1 MSAGFV
7 DAAAAH
13 VLSNN
18 EILMSA
24 PSNAKLSAF
33 YPTPSESTN
42 TIAQAVCNSG
52 QLFVRSNSKLFN
64 SASDFQ
70 VSTANILD
78 SPKLTMSIT
87 FPALLAPDVAESVN
101 TFVGSYQ
108 EGWGYDLIE
117 SIEVSYSNSNISNL
131 IVTGQA
137 LRDWSMF
144 QCKNEDE
151 RKDLLRTAGR
161 LEFTARNVAKVFKAT
176 VPLSFLNWQ
185 GAGGIDGGF
194 PLDARTLNGS
204 IQFQIRFRL
213 LTTAFGP
220 LASVYNPVNLSGDTG
235 TAGGGGG
242 AEFYR
247 PGVLTAF
254 PDGFTD
260 LEMTFRT
267 YQLMDSAFSVAHA
280 LQANPGMV
288 YSMPSKWINT
298 YRYTVEIDGAGV
310 GEQQLNSAPAGMIQM
325 LMLSIR
331 PIAKGTDFQD
341 LDYNFKALAGTA
353 GGNPTFRPAHYFSL
367 PLKAL
372 RLQYSGQSIF
382 DAHTKDQ
389 LESFYKE
396 IFHDDLTTEIAGW
409 NETVTM
415 FDGDGTAIESDNN
428 HPERKGIRWVA
439 PLHCIPLMHNG
450 DQVMRHRH
458 FENLPHY
465 SGSTLSLQFTVDNP
479 IFKAAPYPNVN
490 QIDAGDPGKDVPRN
504 MDQEF
509 RDIRAVRSVNQNTNN
524 AGAIIIN
531 RGTGDLGLNITRVE
545 LQVTYVVAA
554 LLQSTNGVVELQL

>member
-1 MSAGFV
+1 MAGFV
-7 DAAAAH
+7 DQAAAH

-24 PSNAKLSAF
+24 PSNAKLSGF
-33 YPTPSESTN
+33 YPTPAESTN

-78 SPKLTMSIT
+78 SPKLTFSIT
-87 FPALLAPDVAESVN
+87 IPASTDTSPEEL
-101 TFVGSYQ
+101 FVGSWQ
-108 EGWGYDLIE
+108 EGWGYDLIQ

-131 IVTGQA
+131 QVSGQA
-137 LRDWSMF
+137 LRDWSLL

-161 LEFTARNVAKVFKAT
+161 FEIADRASAKVFRAT
-176 VPLSFLNWQ
+176 VPLSFLNWR
-185 GAGGIDGGF
+185 GGGGVTGGF
-194 PLDARTLNGS
+194 PIDARTLNGS

-213 LTTAFGP
+213 LNNAIGP
-220 LASVYNPVNLSGDTG
+220 MASVYNPFEHSGDSSVNPG
-235 TAGGGGG
+235 DQ
-242 AEFYR
+242 YR
-247 PGVLTAF
+247 PGVTSGF
-254 PDGFTD
+254 PNGFTD

-288 YSMPSKWINT
+288 YSMPSVWVNT
-298 YRYTVEIDGAGV
+298 YRYTIDIGPDRI
-310 GEQQLNSAPAGMIQM
+310 GEQQLNSAPAGMIQA
-325 LMLSIR
+325 LLISVR
-331 PIAKGTDFQD
+331 PIRKDSDRSDLSYDPGVLDIGGTN
-341 LDYNFKALAGTA
+341 LVPVSTGLSY
-353 GGNPTFRPAHYFSL
+353 RPAHYFSL
-367 PLKAL
+367 PLSEL

-389 LESFYKE
+389 LEGFYKE
-396 IFHDDLTTEIAGW
+396 IFCDDLSTEIAGMPH
-409 NETVTM
+409 NGSVFSNATHVPA
-415 FDGDGTAIESDNN
+415 GNKPN
-428 HPERKGIRWVA
+428 QRGIRWVA
-439 PLHCIPLMHNG
+439 PLHVIPLMHNG
-450 DQVMRHRH
+450 DSVFRKRH

-465 SGSTLSLQFTVDNP
+465 SGSTLSLRFKVEDP
-479 IFKAAPYPNVN
+479 IFKSAPFANAN
-490 QIDAGDPGKDVPRN
+490 DAQVGATANDTIPRN

-509 RDIRAVRSVNQNTNN
+509 KDFGAVKTVTQGGLLAASAAKHTAEQT
-524 AGAIIIN
+524 IN
-531 RGTGDLGLNITRVE
+531 RVE
-545 LQVTYVVAA
+545 LQVTYFVAA

>member
-1 MSAGFV
+1 MAGFV

-78 SPKLTMSIT
+78 APKLSMSFT
-87 FPALLAPDVAESVN
+87 VPVLAA
-101 TFVGSYQ
+101 GSANELFAGTWQ
-108 EGWGYDLIE
+108 EGWGYDIIE

-137 LRDWSMF
+137 LRDWSLL
-144 QCKNEDE
+144 QCKNKPE
-151 RKDLLRTAGR
+151 RKDLLRQAGR
-161 LEFTARNVAKVFKAT
+161 FEWTARNVAKVFRAT
-176 VPLSFLNWQ
+176 VPLSFLNWR
-185 GAGGIDGGF
+185 GAGGINGGF

-213 LTTAFGP
+213 LGSVFGP
-220 LASVYNPVNLSGDTG
+220 LASVYDPTEHAGDIGTG
-235 TAGGGGG
+235 ATDK
-242 AEFYR
+242 YR
-247 PGVLTAF
+247 PGVTTDF
-254 PDGFTD
+254 PTSFTD

-288 YSMPSKWINT
+288 YSIPSLWVNT
-298 YRYTVEIDGAGV
+298 YRYTLDVPASRIV
-310 GEQQLNSAPAGMIQM
+310 EQQLNSAPAGMIQAM
-325 LMLSIR
+325 LCSIR
-331 PIAKGTDFQD
+331 PIEKDNQITD
-341 LDYNFKALAGTA
+341 LSYNYKEINANNTGISY
-353 GGNPTFRPAHYFSL
+353 RPRRGFSL
-367 PLKAL
+367 PLSTL

-382 DAHTKDQ
+382 DAHTRDQ
-389 LESFYKE
+389 LDAFYKE
-396 IFHDDLTTEIAGW
+396 IFCDDLITEIAGW
-409 NETVTM
+409 PSTGSVYQGITTLPT
-415 FDGDGTAIESDNN
+415 TADNN
-428 HPERKGIRWVA
+428 PENRGIRWVA
-439 PLHCIPLMHNG
+439 PLHLIPLMHNG
-450 DQVMRHRH
+450 DSVLRRRH

-465 SGSTLSLQFTVDNP
+465 SGSTLSLQFTVEDP
-479 IFKAAPYPNVN
+479 IYKAAPYANINDVSTSAAN
-490 QIDAGDPGKDVPRN
+490 NDPLRN
-504 MDQEF
+504 LDQEF
-509 RDIRAVRSVNQNTNN
+509 SNRSVVGSTGAYDEWRAVKSLTV
-524 AGAIIIN
+524 ASGAIGTQAELTNEQTIN
-531 RGTGDLGLNITRVE
+531 RVE
-545 LQVTYVVAA
+545 LQVTYMVAA